1 MVELPPPEPY
11 RPDSSRW
18 PIVGLILVLAVGS
31 LGYRTLVLHKLEQ
44 TSALFIGLPAV
55 LALVLALTPQTK
67 SVTGMILKIM
77 TLLLLLSGI
86 VLGEGFIC
94 IVMAAPLFYGIGLIV
109 GLSMD
114 AAERRRRRREGA
126 WMGLLVLLPL
136 VPASLEGVRPEWSF
150 SRDETVFAERI
161 VAAAA
166 GEVEKSL
173 AETPRFERRL
183 PFYLR
188 LKFPRPVAASGS
200 GLEKG
205 SRRVV
210 HFAGGEGKP
219 GDLVLSVADRGPGWV
234 RFDVVSDSSKI
245 AHWLDWRQA
254 DVRWSPAGD
263 NATRVRWTVRYT
275 RRLDPAWYFG
285 PWERYAVRLAAG
297 YLVETVSTPRG
308 VETSAA
314 SSPAV
319 R

>member
-1 MVELPPPEPY
+1 
-11 RPDSSRW
+11 
-18 PIVGLILVLAVGS
+18 VGS
-31 LGYRTLVLHKLEQ
+31 FGYRALVLHKLEQ
-44 TSALFIGLPAV
+44 TSALFIGLPAA
-55 LALVLALTPQTK
+55 LALILAFTPRTR

-94 IVMAAPLFYGIGLIV
+94 ILMAAPLFYGVGLIV
-109 GLSMD
+109 GLAMD
-114 AAERRRRRREGA
+114 SAERRRRSRQSGA

-136 VPASLEGVRPEWSF
+136 VPASLEGVRPGWSF
-150 SRDETVFAERI
+150 SREETVFAERT

-166 GEVEKSL
+166 ADVEKSL
-173 AETPRFERRL
+173 AETPRFGRRL
-183 PFYLR
+183 PLYLR

-200 GLEKG
+200 GLETG
-205 SRRVV
+205 SLRVV

-219 GDLVLSVADRGPGWV
+219 GDLILRVSDRGPGWV

-254 DVRWSPAGD
+254 EVRWSPAGD

-297 YLVETVSTPRG
+297 YLVDTVATPG
-308 VETSAA
+308 V
-314 SSPAV
+314 